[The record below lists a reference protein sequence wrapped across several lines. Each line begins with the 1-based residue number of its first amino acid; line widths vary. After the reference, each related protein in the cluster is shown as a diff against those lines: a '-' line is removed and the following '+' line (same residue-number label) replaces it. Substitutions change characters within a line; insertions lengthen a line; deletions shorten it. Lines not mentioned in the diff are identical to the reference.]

1 MNRLFSSSNTPASP
15 ASAGPEPT
23 SLLARSLREPS
34 LLRLAQSIQ
43 ELNPELARAL
53 CGDGLSTLNEA
64 SERAAWRDRLA
75 FFLGDNGPKNDVGA
89 DDNEGNP
96 PPPGPVVV

>member
-1 MNRLFSSSNTPASP
+1 MNRLFSISNIPASP
-15 ASAGPEPT
+15 APAGPEAA

-34 LLRLAQSIQ
+34 LLRLAQAIQ

-53 CGDGLSTLNEA
+53 CWDGLPTLDDA
-64 SERAAWRDRLA
+64 SERAAWRERLA
-75 FFLGDNGPKNDVGA
+75 FFLGDDGQKNDGGA

-96 PPPGPVVV
+96 PLPGPAAV